1 MKIKNNFLKVGISA
15 IAVIVMLAFS
25 TMAFAGSSIADP
37 TKKYSNTA
45 GTLAAFTANDVVI
58 QEEGLTGFTDGYLT
72 IKIPSNVKLHQ
83 KSTTRVGTETIA
95 RTASVLGTFDAPK
108 NLYLYNS
115 GSLGSANITANLL
128 TTADLCLKIGNT
140 HASLLTVYGS
150 GSWMSR
156 IFFSTSATP
165 GFTYT
170 EALKFST
177 LADATLAMQG
187 TSYSSSEPVGKIY
200 YDDTTSETVIQL
212 AMGGETDA
220 TIQQVVLND
229 LTLIPAATSTTG
241 DVNLSFADK
250 KANGTGT
257 GLGITADAGVKVATL
272 VTQAVNVAGTAASS
286 SVPTIKIGQV
296 SAQQQGVITITKV
309 GATTTTTTSDKLTF
323 TLDNGATFHSGGTSV
338 GTQAWSDSGGAF
350 TVSGGSLVWTAAA
363 TLGIISDATTLTI
376 AAATTNIDAS
386 AVSTPGSITCTITGA
401 GQFATVNT
409 TVVIA
414 TAATSGTTASFV
426 DDTTAGLSKLYVG
439 RTAEQIGSS
448 EYVMVGEDAP
458 GSLLNGGN
466 VTMTLSQGVYT
477 TSTQLILTGTAF
489 TTTAFPNTALN
500 LDADAATAAATSK
513 TVSISGASTSTVGAF
528 KVSAGSYNLASAAP
542 GILQMTFSGTA
553 GASGTVT
560 FAEVINATTT
570 TTGTT
575 GTIVPGAAFTLP
587 DITIVENAAEALTTT
602 GYVFLHFPSGVT
614 LDTGTAPTVTTT
626 PATSGT
632 ASTSTVTALV
642 TANDVRLDVTS
653 ASTSIIGA
661 YSIVISGLS
670 ASVSSTQS
678 SGPVSFVIGGGTGTT
693 YDSTAFSSNIGAKP
707 TKATVAFGSVV
718 SATVPFADTAVVSGN
733 TVTQT
738 FIPAGNDI
746 GKVGDLYVFTLTP
759 AQYYSG
765 GAWSATA
772 TPYSAGGTL
781 GTTSVVYDISAV
793 AASTKIYIGYG
804 TGVSGTESTMNT
816 NGTFVLAYTT
826 AAAPTIVPVVIPA
839 TAGAAVTAT
848 INTTDTYTLNLAT
861 TNAAGA
867 TPTAEYVVYQVIV
880 SGTPSGWWF
889 MTPTGSVQYV
899 PGLDP
904 TTVTYDTAAAGSISL
919 GDFLLGT
926 YLPTAGDELILVY
939 AYATGTVD
947 FTDPTTFEV
956 ENVVTMTVQ

>member
-1 MKIKNNFLKVGISA
+1 MKNKNGYLKIGISA
-15 IAVIVMLAFS
+15 IAVIAMFVFTSMV
-25 TMAFAGSSIADP
+25 FAGSTITDP

-45 GTLAAFTANDVVI
+45 GTLAAFTSNDIAI
-58 QEEGLTGFTDGYLT
+58 QEQSLTGFTDGFFT

-83 KSTTRVGTETIA
+83 KSTTAIQVETIT
-95 RTASVLGTFDAPK
+95 RTIAVLGTAAAPK
-108 NLYLYNS
+108 NLYLYQS
-115 GSLGSANITANLL
+115 SATGGVLG
-128 TTADLCLKIGNT
+128 TADLCLKLGST
-140 HASLLTVYGS
+140 HAPILTLYGS
-150 GSWMSR
+150 GNATGQIWWSDSTTSLGNYSSASL
-156 IFFSTSATP
+156 FSN
-165 GFTYT
+165 
-170 EALKFST
+170 
-177 LADATLAMQG
+177 LAKAILVDQG
-187 TSYSSSEPVGKIY
+187 TYHSSTPVGTIY

-212 AMGGETDA
+212 AVGGEDDSN
-220 TIQQVVLND
+220 IESVYLND
-229 LTLIPAATSTTG
+229 LTLIPAAQSTTG
-241 DVNLSFADK
+241 DVNISVLDK
-250 KANGTGT
+250 KADGTGT
-257 GLGITADAGVKVATL
+257 GLGITNDTGVKVATL
-272 VTQAVNVAGTAASS
+272 VTQAVNVAGTAATS
-286 SVPTIKIGQV
+286 SVPTIKIGKV
-296 SAQQQGVITITKV
+296 AAQNQGVITITKV
-309 GATTTTTTSDKLTF
+309 GATSTTTTSDKLTF
-323 TLDNGATFHSGGTSV
+323 TLDNGATFHAAAASIATV
-338 GTQAWSDSGGAF
+338 AWSDSGGAF
-350 TVSGGSLVWTAAA
+350 TVSGGSLIWTAAA
-363 TLGIISDATTLTI
+363 TLGVIADASTLTI
-376 AAATTNIDAS
+376 AASTANIDAS
-386 AVSTPGSITCTITGA
+386 AITTAGSITCTITGA

-409 TVVIA
+409 TVVVA
-414 TAATSGTTASFV
+414 TAAASGTTASFV
-426 DDTTAGLSKLYVG
+426 DDTTAGLPKLFVG
-439 RTAEQIGSS
+439 RTAETIGTS
-448 EYVMVGEDAP
+448 EYVMVGENAP
-458 GSLLNGGN
+458 GSLLSGGN

-477 TSTQLILTGTAF
+477 TSVNLTITDTTF
-489 TTTAFPNTALN
+489 TTTAYPNTALN
-500 LDADAATAAATSK
+500 LGTDSADAAVASK
-513 TVSISGASTSTVGAF
+513 TVSVLAPSVDTVGAF
-528 KVSAGSYNLASAAP
+528 KVSAGSYNLAAATP
-542 GILQMTFSGTA
+542 GSLQMTFSGTA

-570 TTGTT
+570 TSGTP

-587 DITIVENAAEALTTT
+587 DITIVENAKVALNT
-602 GYVFLHFPSGVT
+602 GYAILHFPSGVT
-614 LDTGTAPTVTTT
+614 LDTGVSPTVTTT
-626 PATSGT
+626 YAATGATST
-632 ASTSTVTALV
+632 TKVTATVSTNDVALNV
-642 TANDVRLDVTS
+642 TAQSD
-653 ASTSIIGA
+653 STTGA
-661 YSIVISGLS
+661 YTIVISGIS

-678 SGPVSFVIGGGTGTT
+678 SGDVSFIIGGSGSSS
-693 YDSTAFSSNIGAKP
+693 YSATAFSSNLGAKP

-718 SATVPFADTAVVSGN
+718 SATVPFAGTPVVGA
-733 TVTQT
+733 TMITQT

-746 GKVGDLYVFTLTP
+746 GKVGDLYVFTITP

-765 GAWSATA
+765 SAWTATA

-826 AAAPTIVPVVIPA
+826 AAAPAIVPVVIPA
-839 TAGAAVTAT
+839 TAGDAVTAT

-947 FTDPTTFEV
+947 FTDPTTFEL